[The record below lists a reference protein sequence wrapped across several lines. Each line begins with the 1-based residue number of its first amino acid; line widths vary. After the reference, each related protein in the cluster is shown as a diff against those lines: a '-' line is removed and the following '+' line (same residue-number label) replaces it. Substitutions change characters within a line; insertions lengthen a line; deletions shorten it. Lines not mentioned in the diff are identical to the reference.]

1 MAAVGASPD
10 VRPRVYLDEELSQ
23 DVDTAAVAASAA
35 GSAGA
40 AHADTEVDAEAG
52 EAPGAHL
59 GVALCSV
66 VGMRYYDGVIHQ
78 GEWVELV
85 RQPHN
90 PYDANAIRVDNMTG
104 TQVRDA

>member
-1 MAAVGASPD
+1 
-10 VRPRVYLDEELSQ
+10 
-23 DVDTAAVAASAA
+23 
-35 GSAGA
+35 
-40 AHADTEVDAEAG
+40 
-52 EAPGAHL
+52 
-59 GVALCSV
+59 
-66 VGMRYYDGVIHQ
+66 MRYYDGVIHQ